1 MKYGIIGAGAMGVRY
16 GVMLQE
22 NAGVDVDF
30 IDTWEPNVEKIREQ
44 GGVTVARDHENRRIV
59 PINIYY
65 PEEYKGHPDVW
76 IVFKKQ
82 MQLAEELERDNKA
95 GIFHDDQ
102 YVFSAMNGMGH
113 FEKIAKYFPKD
124 NIICGTAMIATRMDG
139 PADID
144 FMGAEGDEVM
154 HMARYNNEKPD
165 TKTQAIFDD
174 FTNAKLGPV
183 FADEWMGMC
192 MSKVVFNAVTNTLCT
207 MFEMQMGQFIEYP
220 GVRKMSQQLFDEAYD
235 ACERAGIYLIAT
247 RQEQVDS
254 VISVSKEY
262 KYHYPSMY
270 QDFSKG
276 RPTEV
281 DYINGYIAKIGREH
295 DYVCRTHE
303 FVVQEVHMAEM
314 MRKYHQPQT
323 NVADQNDDTQKA
335 GVRVW
340 VSHFQNEFPKTIA
353 IRSAIF

>member
-1 MKYGIIGAGAMGVRY
+1 
-16 GVMLQE
+16 
-22 NAGVDVDF
+22 
-30 IDTWEPNVEKIREQ
+30 
-44 GGVTVARDHENRRIV
+44 
-59 PINIYY
+59 
-65 PEEYKGHPDVW
+65 
-76 IVFKKQ
+76 
-82 MQLAEELERDNKA
+82 
-95 GIFHDDQ
+95 
-102 YVFSAMNGMGH
+102 MNGMGH

-314 MRKYHQPQT
+314 MRKYHQSQT

>member
-1 MKYGIIGAGAMGVRY
+1 MKYGIIGAGAMGYRY

-30 IDTWEPNVEKIREQ
+30 IDTWEPNVEQVRSQ
-44 GGVTVARDHENRRIV
+44 GGVSVARDHENRHIV
-59 PINIYY
+59 PINIFY
-65 PEEYKGHPDVW
+65 PEEYTGHPDVW

-82 MQLAEELERDNKA
+82 MQLAEELERDSKA

-113 FEKIAKYFPKD
+113 FEKIANYFPAD
-124 NIICGTAMIATRMDG
+124 HIVCGSAMIATRLDG
-139 PADID
+139 PANVD
-144 FMGAEGDEVM
+144 FMGAVDSEQM
-154 HMARYNNEKPD
+154 HMARYNNAKPD
-165 TKTQAIFDD
+165 ETVQAIFDD
-174 FTNAKLGPV
+174 FTKAKLGPI
-183 FADEWMGMC
+183 FSDEWKGMC

-207 MFEMQMGQFIEYP
+207 MFEMQMGQFIEYD
-220 GVRKMSQQLFDEAYD
+220 GVREMSAQLFNEAFD
-235 ACERAGIYLIAT
+235 ACERAGIHLIET
-247 RQEQVDS
+247 RQQETDS
-254 VISVSKEY
+254 VITVSKAY

-303 FVVQEVHMAEM
+303 FVVHEVHMAEM
-314 MRKYHQPQT
+314 MRKYHKPAENT
-323 NVADQNDDTQKA
+323 ADTQTTEKA
-335 GVRVW
+335 GA
-340 VSHFQNEFPKTIA
+340 NA
-353 IRSAIF
+353 

>member
-44 GGVTVARDHENRRIV
+44 GGVTVTRDHENRRIV

-154 HMARYNNEKPD
+154 HMARLQQR
-165 TKTQAIFDD
+165 KTGHQD
-174 FTNAKLGPV
+174 
-183 FADEWMGMC
+183 
-192 MSKVVFNAVTNTLCT
+192 
-207 MFEMQMGQFIEYP
+207 
-220 GVRKMSQQLFDEAYD
+220 
-235 ACERAGIYLIAT
+235 
-247 RQEQVDS
+247 
-254 VISVSKEY
+254 
-262 KYHYPSMY
+262 PS
-270 QDFSKG
+270 DL
-276 RPTEV
+276 R
-281 DYINGYIAKIGREH
+281 
-295 DYVCRTHE
+295 
-303 FVVQEVHMAEM
+303 
-314 MRKYHQPQT
+314 
-323 NVADQNDDTQKA
+323 
-335 GVRVW
+335 
-340 VSHFQNEFPKTIA
+340 
-353 IRSAIF
+353 